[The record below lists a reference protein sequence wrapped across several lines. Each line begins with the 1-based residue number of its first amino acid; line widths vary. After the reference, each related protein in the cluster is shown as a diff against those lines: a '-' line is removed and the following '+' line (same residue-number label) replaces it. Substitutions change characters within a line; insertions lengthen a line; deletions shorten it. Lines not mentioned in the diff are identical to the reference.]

1 MLPKQPILSS
11 LTPFTR
17 VLFAVL
23 LMITCFGITFLLG
36 FLMAGPLFGVGIADI
51 TLAITNMDD
60 PKTLQVLQYF
70 QVVQSLGLFIF
81 PPLLAGY
88 FFDGN
93 SFRFLLLDRKSWWHV
108 YLMTLILM
116 IVSVPFI
123 NGLVIW
129 NESMVLPDSLKWM
142 EDWMKNSEEQA
153 AKLTEAFMKMP
164 TVGAFLFNL
173 LMIAV
178 LPSIGEELVFRG
190 LFQRLFRDWLGN
202 IHLAIFISA
211 FFFSAMHM
219 QFYGFLPRLVL
230 GLILGY
236 VFYLSGSLWMPIL
249 AHFIQN
255 GSVVTIT
262 WLGQQGVI
270 KGDYENFGTTE
281 NIWIILVSFLLT
293 AIMVGLIGR
302 FAEKR
307 PGKLSKEFHRLYN

>member
-1 MLPKQPILSS
+1 MLPKQPILSD

-17 VLFAVL
+17 LLFAIL
-23 LMITCFGITFLLG
+23 LIITCFAVTFFFGLL
-36 FLMAGPLFGVGIADI
+36 LARPLFGVGITDI
-51 TLAITNMDD
+51 ANAINDISD
-60 PKTLQVLQYF
+60 PKTIRVIEFF
-70 QVVQSLGLFIF
+70 QVVQSFGLFII
-81 PPLLAGY
+81 PPLLAG
-88 FFDGN
+88 FFFEGN
-93 SFRFLLLDRKSWWHV
+93 SFTFLLLNRKSRWQIYV
-108 YLMTLILM
+108 MTLLLM

-123 NGLVIW
+123 NGLVEW
-129 NESMVLPDSLKWM
+129 NEMMKLPDSLKWL
-142 EDWMKNSEEQA
+142 EDWMKESEDQA

-190 LFQRLFRDWLGN
+190 LFQKLLKDWLGN

-211 FFFSAMHM
+211 FLFSAMHF

-230 GLILGY
+230 GLMLGY
-236 VFYLSGSLWMPIL
+236 LFYLSGSLWMPIL

-255 GSVVTIT
+255 GSVVIII
-262 WLGQQGVI
+262 WLGEQGVI

-293 AIMVGLIGR
+293 VTLVWLT
-302 FAEKR
+302 
-307 PGKLSKEFHRLYN
+307 GKIAKNKSEDLTRETTTNF